1 MDDKRFSKVG
11 RTTDALTCAVD
22 EAQDLCL
29 ALLSGKV
36 SAEQRKDLA
45 NEIQSRLNEISDA
58 ADTIYSQ
65 CEEDYAEGEDLVD
78 TEVYAS
84 VLNRLPLAH
93 QVRTDQIME
102 LCELLDKWRADNGY
116 PIVL

>member
-11 RTTDALTCAVD
+11 RVMDALTCAVD
-22 EAQDLCL
+22 EAQDLCVC
-29 ALLSGKV
+29 LLSGKV

-45 NEIQSRLNEISDA
+45 NEIQSRLGEITDA
-58 ADTIYSQ
+58 ADTIYAQ
-65 CEEDYAEGEDLVD
+65 CEADYAEDEDLVD

-93 QVRTDQIME
+93 QVRTGKLAGRIHSFN
-102 LCELLDKWRADNGY
+102 RITN
-116 PIVL
+116 